1 MGAKRS
7 CYALPVLFLSF
18 PFRVVLRTARD
29 VLTALLP
36 LRAAAAFKD
45 KGLVVGSGA
54 AASLE
59 EKLFVAAGSAMA
71 TFLRCEIASRCAPS
85 LLKPKQKNCAIRC
98 CASSKMRV
106 VSHGVTNHELIVIF
120 PRETS
125 PCYQASTSSFV
136 PPARGRFNLRAIS
149 SSFGGIGSHGPYWI
163 RAAADRQQREL
174 RC

>member
-106 VSHGVTNHELIVIF
+106 VSHGAMNHELIVIF
-120 PRETS
+120 RERL
-125 PCYQASTSSFV
+125 A
-136 PPARGRFNLRAIS
+136 PAIKQVLHHLFRRRVDVLICARS
-149 SSFGGIGSHGPYWI
+149 
-163 RAAADRQQREL
+163 AAALAEL
-174 RC
+174 VVTGPIG